1 VTDRP
6 LVIPNA
12 VVLTSDGVERLPV
25 VIDLDL
31 IDDLARSSGTLRDA
45 LARQEREREDDEA

>member
-1 VTDRP
+1 MTDRP